1 MKFARV
7 LQNRLKYFNGTI
19 VLIIFLLLAPVLLV
33 IFCLNLNKALL
44 PGKLS
49 VTPEQVK
56 ADSSL

>member
-19 VLIIFLLLAPVLLV
+19 VLIIFLPLAPVLLV

-44 PGKLS
+44 PRKLS